1 MTSPLSFVAVDLGA
15 TSGRVMLARLE
26 GGRLSMH
33 ATGRFANTPLTLP
46 DGIHWNI
53 PALYQGALNG
63 IGAAFR
69 EDPSIA
75 SIGIDSW
82 AVDYGMLRGDLLLGL
97 PFHYRDQRSLSGV
110 TAVHASTPHSE
121 LYQRNGLQF
130 LHFNTLY
137 QLASEH
143 ANGMLEQAHT
153 VLLIPDLIGYW
164 LTGQRVAER
173 TNASTTGLLDVRT
186 GCWDTDLA
194 RTVGVASSQL
204 PRLIN
209 PGDRVGLLRPA
220 VVQEIGAP
228 SSATVVAVGSHD
240 TASAVAAVPLSSPD
254 AAYISCGTWGL
265 VGLELPGPVLSEDAR
280 IANFTNESAVDG
292 RIRFLTNAM
301 GLWLLTE
308 TIRAWEKSG
317 EKIGLSELL
326 RAASADTTPV
336 SVIDANDARFH
347 SPGDQPA
354 RIRDWCA
361 EHGTP
366 APANKAQTV
375 RCIVESIAESFANAV
390 RTAGRL
396 AKVTVPAIHIV
407 GGGSLNKLLCQAVA
421 NHSEL
426 PVLAGPVEAT
436 SLGNVLVQAQAA
448 GIIGDGAED
457 VREIVRNSVKLRRYE
472 PRRWRESQWPQ

>member
-1 MTSPLSFVAVDLGA
+1 
-15 TSGRVMLARLE
+15 
-26 GGRLSMH
+26 
-33 ATGRFANTPLTLP
+33 
-46 DGIHWNI
+46 
-53 PALYQGALNG
+53 
-63 IGAAFR
+63 
-69 EDPSIA
+69 
-75 SIGIDSW
+75 
-82 AVDYGMLRGDLLLGL
+82 
-97 PFHYRDQRSLSGV
+97 
-110 TAVHASTPHSE
+110 
-121 LYQRNGLQF
+121 
-130 LHFNTLY
+130 
-137 QLASEH
+137 
-143 ANGMLEQAHT
+143 
-153 VLLIPDLIGYW
+153 
-164 LTGQRVAER
+164 
-173 TNASTTGLLDVRT
+173 
-186 GCWDTDLA
+186 
-194 RTVGVASSQL
+194 
-204 PRLIN
+204 
-209 PGDRVGLLRPA
+209 
-220 VVQEIGAP
+220 VQEIGAP

-265 VGLELPGPVLSEDAR
+265 VGLELDGPVLSEDAR

-396 AKVTVPAIHIV
+396 ANVTVPAIHIV

-472 PRRWRESQWPQ
+472 PRRWRESQ